1 MLMQRFHA
9 RINLETSQLLD
20 VIDDLR
26 DAAERI
32 RASARVVAVL
42 EQLRTADERDSSSYA
57 RRAQD
62 ALSRL

>member
-1 MLMQRFHA
+1 MDRRESEIA
-9 RINLETSQLLD
+9 RETSQLLD
-20 VIDDLR
+20 VIDELR

-57 RRAQD
+57 RLAHD

>member
-1 MLMQRFHA
+1 MDRRQAEIDR
-9 RINLETSQLLD
+9 ETSQLLD
-20 VIDDLR
+20 VIDELR

-42 EQLRTADERDSSSYA
+42 EQLRTADARDSSSYA
-57 RRAQD
+57 RRAHD

>member
-1 MLMQRFHA
+1 MDRRQAEIDREA
-9 RINLETSQLLD
+9 SQLLD
-20 VIDDLR
+20 VIDELR

>member
-1 MLMQRFHA
+1 MDRRQAQIDR
-9 RINLETSQLLD
+9 ETSQLLD
-20 VIDDLR
+20 VIDELR

-42 EQLRTADERDSSSYA
+42 EQLRTADQRDSSSYA
-57 RRAQD
+57 RRAHD

>member
-1 MLMQRFHA
+1 MDRRQAEIDR
-9 RINLETSQLLD
+9 ETSQLLD
-20 VIDDLR
+20 VIDELR

-42 EQLRTADERDSSSYA
+42 EQLRTADSRDSSSYA
-57 RRAQD
+57 RRAHD

>member
-1 MLMQRFHA
+1 MVRREA
-9 RINLETSQLLD
+9 KIDRETSQLLD
-20 VIDDLR
+20 VIDELR

-57 RRAQD
+57 RRAHD

>member
-1 MLMQRFHA
+1 MDRRESEIA
-9 RINLETSQLLD
+9 RETSQLLD
-20 VIDDLR
+20 VIDELR

>member
-1 MLMQRFHA
+1 MDRRETEIA
-9 RINLETSQLLD
+9 RETSQLLD
-20 VIDDLR
+20 VIDELR

-57 RRAQD
+57 RRAHD

>member
-1 MLMQRFHA
+1 MDR
-9 RINLETSQLLD
+9 RESEINRDVSQLLD

>member
-1 MLMQRFHA
+1 MDRRQAEIDR
-9 RINLETSQLLD
+9 ETSQLLD
-20 VIDDLR
+20 VIDELR

-42 EQLRTADERDSSSYA
+42 EQLRTADQRDSSSYA
-57 RRAQD
+57 RRAHD

>member
-1 MLMQRFHA
+1 MDRRQVEIDR
-9 RINLETSQLLD
+9 ETSQLLD
-20 VIDDLR
+20 VIDELR

-42 EQLRTADERDSSSYA
+42 EQLRTADQRDSSSYA
-57 RRAQD
+57 RRAHD

>member
-1 MLMQRFHA
+1 MDRRQAQIDR
-9 RINLETSQLLD
+9 ETSQLLD
-20 VIDDLR
+20 VIDELR

-57 RRAQD
+57 RRAHD

>member
-1 MLMQRFHA
+1 MDRRESEIA
-9 RINLETSQLLD
+9 RETSQLLD
-20 VIDDLR
+20 VIDELR

-42 EQLRTADERDSSSYA
+42 EQLRTADQRDSSSYA

>member
-1 MLMQRFHA
+1 MDRRQVEIDR
-9 RINLETSQLLD
+9 ETSQLLD
-20 VIDDLR
+20 VIDELR

-57 RRAQD
+57 RRAHD